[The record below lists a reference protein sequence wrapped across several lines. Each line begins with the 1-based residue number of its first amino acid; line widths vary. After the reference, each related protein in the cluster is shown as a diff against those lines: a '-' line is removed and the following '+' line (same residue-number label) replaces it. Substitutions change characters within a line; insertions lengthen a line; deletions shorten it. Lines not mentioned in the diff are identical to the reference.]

1 MANPIARYTQWLHT
15 RWPAGTV
22 EKLPDTREDG
32 TTAVPGVRIVGDLT
46 GVPLLKFSSDTGA
59 RAVDAIAAEPDF
71 ARGRAAASEQEA
83 GLVEVAIVGGGV
95 SGIAAAIHARKL
107 GLTYQVFEA
116 TEIFS
121 TVANFPKGKP
131 IYTYPTDMTPAG
143 EIQFRSEV
151 HPKEQL
157 LADLEARRKEAGVEV
172 TLARIERIE
181 RKGGVLLLHH
191 GDKGKTVSKARRV
204 IVAIGRSGNHR
215 RLGVPG
221 ENLDKVFNRLY
232 DPKEFA
238 GKRALVVGG
247 GDSALET
254 TVALATSGAHVTLS
268 YRKKEF
274 SRPKPENIEKIR
286 MLEKN
291 PSAPVQIEHPSSE
304 RVTTATGAFTKV
316 KGDEHPPG
324 SVRLALGT
332 QVVRVEPKQVAIKD
346 ESGKE
351 TVLDNDVVFTM
362 LGREAPLEFFRRS
375 GIPIRGEWRAGI
387 ISGFAAFL
395 LACIFVYNW
404 KASGHVNQWFQ
415 KNQLFPYNVPAWLGR
430 AGAGVA
436 AASKNPATFLGTLTL
451 SLTEP
456 GFYYSFAYCLCVL
469 LFGIARMRRRKTPYV
484 TRQTITLTLI
494 QWIPLFLLP
503 YLLLPWLGHNGVFD
517 HGFGKTFA
525 DHLFPAANYGQGREY
540 WRAFGFILA
549 WPLFIWNVF
558 SSQPMTWWLAISF
571 IQTFV
576 IIPLII
582 RRWGKGAY
590 CGWIC
595 SCGALAETMGDT
607 QRQKMPH
614 GPLWNRV
621 NMTGQVILAAAF
633 ALFFARVISWTWP
646 NTKVGGAAGKFFSG
660 LLSSWSVA
668 GVELNYYHVVDIF
681 LAGIV
686 GVGFYFWFSGRVW
699 CRFACPLAALMH
711 VYTRFSKFRIFPE
724 KSKCISCNVC
734 TSVCHQGIDIMN
746 FANKGLPME
755 DPECVRCS
763 ACVQSCPT
771 GVLQFGRYGAGNLPV
786 LDRLPASPVLMK
798 EQGKGGGTPVGGY
811 PGMPAKTI

>member
-1 MANPIARYTQWLHT
+1 MNPIARYMHWLHT
-15 RWPAGTV
+15 MWPAGTV
-22 EKLPDTREDG
+22 EKLPDVREDG
-32 TTAVPGVRIVGDLT
+32 TTAVPGVRVVGDLT

-59 RAVDAIAAEPDF
+59 RAVQAILQEPAF
-71 ARGRAAASEQEA
+71 VAGRGNGQDPAV
-83 GLVEVAIVGGGV
+83 LDVAIIGGGV
-95 SGIAAAIHARKL
+95 SGIAAAIEAKKN
-107 GLTYQVFEA
+107 GLSFQVFEA

-131 IYTYPTDMTPAG
+131 IYTYPTGMTPAG
-143 EIQFRSEV
+143 ELQFKSEV
-151 HPKEQL
+151 HPKEEL
-157 LADLEARRKEAGVEV
+157 LARLEETRKKAGVEV
-172 TLARIERIE
+172 TFARIESME
-181 RKGGVLLLHH
+181 RKGNVLLLHH
-191 GDKGKTVSKARRV
+191 GDKKTVTSARRA

-221 ENLDKVFNRLY
+221 EDLEDVVFNRLY

-238 GKRALVVGG
+238 GKKALVVGG

-254 TVALATSGAHVTLS
+254 AIALANAGAHVVLS

-274 SRPKPENIEKIR
+274 ARPKPENVEKIQA
-286 MLEKN
+286 LQKN
-291 PSAPVQIEHPSSE
+291 PSAMVEIEHPSSE
-304 RVTTATGAFTKV
+304 RVTTATGAFARV

-324 SVRLALGT
+324 SIRLAMAT
-332 QVVRVEPKQVAIKD
+332 QVVRVELSKVVLKD
-346 ESGKE
+346 EAGKE
-351 TVLDNDVVFTM
+351 ESLDNDVVFTM

-375 GIPIRGEWRAGI
+375 GIPIRGEWTPGI
-387 ISGFAAFL
+387 AAGFAAFL
-395 LACIFVYNW
+395 LFCVFLYNW
-404 KASGHVNQWFQ
+404 KSGGHVTQWFQ
-415 KNQLFPYNVPAWLGR
+415 KNNLFPFNVPSLLER
-430 AGAGVA
+430 AGGSIA
-436 AASKNPATFLGTLTL
+436 AQAKRPETFTGTLTL

-469 LFGIARMRRRKTPYV
+469 LFGIARIRRRKTPYV
-484 TRQTITLTLI
+484 TRQTITLTVI

-503 YLLLPWLGHNGVFD
+503 YVVLPWMGHAGLFD

-558 SSQPMTWWLAISF
+558 SSQPMSWWLAIAF

-576 IIPLII
+576 IIPLIV

-595 SCGALAETMGDT
+595 SCGALAETLGDT
-607 QRQKMPH
+607 HRQKMPH
-614 GPLWNRV
+614 GPFWNRM
-621 NMTGQVILAAAF
+621 NMVGQAILAVGF
-633 ALFFARVISWTWP
+633 LLFFARAISWTVP
-646 NTKVGGAAGKFFSG
+646 NTKIGGAAGTLFSG
-660 LLSSWSVA
+660 LLSGWSVF
-668 GVELNYYHVVDIF
+668 GLQLNYYHVVDIT

-711 VYTRFSKFRIFPE
+711 IYARFTQFRIFAE

-771 GVLQFGRYGAGNLPV
+771 GVLQFGRYGTGNLPV
-786 LDRLPASPVLMK
+786 LDRLPASPVLMREASRK
-798 EQGKGGGTPVGGY
+798 S
-811 PGMPAKTI
+811 